1 MIMRVGIPKAL
12 LYYRYRYLWE
22 DFFKALQIDYV
33 VSPDTNQEIINR
45 GTLHA
50 VDEACL
56 SCKIY
61 LGHVDWLLDKCDLI
75 LVPRISNL
83 GTQGTVCTRFQALY
97 DIINNTF
104 RDQDIKLLPYNIDI
118 DKFQG
123 EMRACLKM
131 GSSLGKRKYRCV
143 RAYLTAKQ
151 AEKQERLT
159 EEKSLQQ
166 SLGQDGIKV
175 LMIAYDYNLCD
186 KCIGGPILSSLINMG
201 VVPIPGNMANRNKA
215 RARSMEISETLPWA
229 FSKELVGTAALYK
242 DRVDGIILLSTF
254 PCGPD
259 SMANEMI
266 MRRIKEKPI
275 LNLILDG
282 QEGAAGIQTRLESFV
297 DIIEAKRNVC

>member
-1 MIMRVGIPKAL
+1 MRVGIPKAL

-22 DFFKALQIDYV
+22 AFLEELQIDYV

-83 GTQGTVCTRFQALY
+83 GAPGTVCTRFQALY
-97 DIINNTF
+97 DITNNTF
-104 RDQDIKLLPYNIDI
+104 RNQKARLLPYNIDI

-123 EMRACLKM
+123 EMSACSKV
-131 GSSLGKRKYRCV
+131 GRFLGKRTYRCIH
-143 RAYLTAKQ
+143 AYLKAKQ
-151 AEKQERLT
+151 AEKQERLA
-159 EEKSLQQ
+159 EEKSLEQ
-166 SLGQDGIKV
+166 SLNQNGIKV
-175 LMIAYDYNLCD
+175 LMIAYDYNLFD
-186 KCIGGPILSSLINMG
+186 KCIGGPILSFLVNMG
-201 VVPIPGNMANRNKA
+201 VVPIPGNMANREKA
-215 RARSMEISETLPWA
+215 IAGSMEISETLPWA
-229 FSKELVGTAALYK
+229 FSKELVGAAALYK
-242 DRVDGIILLSTF
+242 DTVEGIILLSTF

-259 SMANEMI
+259 SMTNEI
-266 MRRIKEKPI
+266 IIRRIKDKPV
-275 LNLILDG
+275 LNLVLDG
-282 QEGAAGIQTRLESFV
+282 QEGVAGIETRLESFV